1 MSGKIFG
8 WKNVMYIILYIC
20 TYIKM
25 NVYLQE
31 LKLMSMDKL
40 QDRKNNVSPPTSP
53 DSLQRHDG

>member
-1 MSGKIFG
+1 
-8 WKNVMYIILYIC
+8 
-20 TYIKM
+20 M